1 MNNDIQFEKNDFVF
15 NYRVAIVIRND
26 NKVLI
31 QRDTGAKHITLP
43 GGRCEL
49 GESTADTAI
58 REFKEETGIDTEIV
72 KGLGMI
78 ENFFT
83 SSFNGK
89 KYHEILMIQEL
100 KFNNDDDYNKEIINN
115 IEEKKKD
122 FLTYGWLDIDSLKDN
137 NFKPEIIVDILNNN
151 TFTHYINKEY

>member
-1 MNNDIQFEKNDFVF
+1 MNNDIQFEKNDYVF
-15 NYRVAIVIRND
+15 NYRVAIVIRKD
-26 NKVLI
+26 NKILI
-31 QRDTGAKHITLP
+31 QKDIRAKHITLP

-58 REFKEETGIDTEIV
+58 REFKEETGIDMESV

-89 KYHEILMIQEL
+89 KYHEILMIQEA
-100 KFNNDDDYNKEIINN
+100 KIINKELYDKNIFDN
-115 IEEKKKD
+115 IEKKKKD
-122 FLTYGWLDIDSLKDN
+122 FLIYEWLEIDKLKDN
-137 NFKPEIIVDILNNN
+137 NFKPEIIVDFLKSA
-151 TFTHYINKEY
+151 TFIHFINKDY